1 MTLEKNISLD
11 ETNDNN
17 QQEDVTDFEQIVDK
31 MLSRRGFIGGATALG
46 TSAFLMSTGL
56 LNPKQASAASR
67 LLEFE
72 PIAANTLD
80 TVTVPRGYSWH
91 VVASWGDPLWSDGTW
106 FNHTTRGTGA
116 SQEKAVG
123 DNTDAMILFNH
134 EGHSI
139 LTVNQ
144 EYTNRQITY
153 GNRDSKL
160 PENADDVRKGKAAHG
175 VTVMEIK
182 QENGR

>member
-1 MTLEKNISLD
+1 MTLEKDISLD

-56 LNPKQASAASR
+56 LNPKRASAASR

-80 TVTVPRGYSWH
+80 TSAARGCVDIITAETPRSSH
-91 VVASWGDPLWSDGTW
+91 KRRTPTMFSTFANFSAFSAPRVCERWSTPK
-106 FNHTTRGTGA
+106 N
-116 SQEKAVG
+116 E
-123 DNTDAMILFNH
+123 L
-134 EGHSI
+134 
-139 LTVNQ
+139 
-144 EYTNRQITY
+144 
-153 GNRDSKL
+153 
-160 PENADDVRKGKAAHG
+160 
-175 VTVMEIK
+175 
-182 QENGR
+182 